1 MGVMPFLALLPL
13 QTPGDLLPLASQA
26 FVAGLLAAMSV
37 LGILAIRRL
46 RQGALLPTYLFGL
59 GSLLAWLAFSGLAN
73 SLTGDRQHALILA
86 LGLLLMALAL
96 AAAGR
101 VPLGRLAAPKGDQGL
116 LRMGQGMTA
125 AALLAGILA
134 LLPWRVCHLAA
145 AALLGTMPP
154 LLAVFALIRATHRA
168 DALRTEVEAKNAEL
182 AFRMRELETARTS
195 AESAN
200 REIQRAMEQLEQ
212 AASTDR
218 LTGAWNRRHF
228 EEAAQTEMALAKR
241 RGDPLALIMFD
252 FDHFKRINDTFGHGT
267 GDMVLVT
274 MAQTVRENLRASDAL
289 IRWGGEEFVVM
300 LPTTSMDGAL
310 ALAEKLRSAVAAVA
324 YPEVGRVTVSL
335 GVALFAPGEGITS
348 WVDRA
353 DGALYRAK
361 ELGRNQVV
369 AAPNPVFPVSLPPKT
384 LLQMVWEDSYASGQ
398 PVIDAQHQA
407 LFRMASL
414 LMAGLTENLPR
425 EEIALRLQILIAY
438 SAQHFFDEEGLL
450 RASHYPDLPQ
460 HAAIHA
466 SLLDRANK
474 LHEQVLQG
482 NIDFGGLV
490 SFLAKDLVMGHLLT
504 EDRNYF
510 STLAHKEAPP
520 SSSVSASPGA

>member
-1 MGVMPFLALLPL
+1 MPYTTLLPFPL
-13 QTPGDLLPLASQA
+13 QPQGNVLALASQA
-26 FVAGLLAAMSV
+26 FVAGLLAAMSA
-37 LGILAIRRL
+37 LGILAFRRL
-46 RQGALLPTYLFGL
+46 RKGAFLWTSCFGL
-59 GSLLAWLAFSGLAN
+59 GAIAAWVAFSGLAS
-73 SLTGDRQHALILA
+73 SLAGERYPQLILT
-86 LGLLLMALAL
+86 LGLLVMALSL

-101 VPLGRLAAPKGDQGL
+101 VPLGRLAAPQGGQGL
-116 LRMGQGMTA
+116 LRMGHGMTA
-125 AALLAGILA
+125 AALLAAMLA
-134 LLPWRVCHLAA
+134 LLPWAICQLAA

-154 LLAVFALIRATHRA
+154 LLAVFALVLATHRA
-168 DALRTEVEAKNAEL
+168 DVLRAQVETKNAEL
-182 AFRMRELETARTS
+182 ALRMEELETAQAS
-195 AESAN
+195 AETAN
-200 REIQRAMEQLEQ
+200 REIQRAMDQLEQ

-228 EEAAQTEMALAKR
+228 EEAVQAETALAKR
-241 RGDPLALIMFD
+241 RADPLSLIMFD
-252 FDHFKRINDTFGHGT
+252 FDHFKRINDTFGHGA

-274 MAQTVRENLRASDAL
+274 ATQTVRENLRASDAL
-289 IRWGGEEFVVM
+289 IRWGGEEFMVL
-300 LPTTSMDGAL
+300 LPATTLEGAL
-310 ALAEKLRSAVAAVA
+310 ALAEKLRSAVASVA
-324 YPEVGRVTVSL
+324 HPEVGRVTVSL
-335 GVALFAPGEGITS
+335 GVSAFAPGEGINA
-348 WVDRA
+348 WVERT

-361 ELGRNQVV
+361 DLGRNQVV
-369 AAPNPVFPVSLPPKT
+369 AAPSPMLSPSLPPKT

-398 PVIDAQHQA
+398 PAIDAQHQA

-450 RASHYPDLPQ
+450 RASHYPDLLQ

-510 STLAHKEAPP
+510 SSLRTKE
-520 SSSVSASPGA
+520 

>member
-1 MGVMPFLALLPL
+1 MSLMPGLVILPL
-13 QTPGDLLPLASQA
+13 QIHGDFLPLASQA

-37 LGILAIRRL
+37 LGILAFRRL
-46 RQGALLPTYLFGL
+46 RKGAFLLTSCFGF
-59 GSLLAWLAFSGLAN
+59 GAIAAWAAFSGLAN
-73 SLTGDRQHALILA
+73 SLAGDRHRHLIPT
-86 LGLLLMALAL
+86 LGLLLAALSL

-101 VPLGRLAAPKGDQGL
+101 VPLGRLAAPQGDRGL
-116 LRMGQGMTA
+116 LRMGHGMTA
-125 AALLAGILA
+125 TAFLAAILT
-134 LLPWRVCHLAA
+134 LVPWEICHLAA
-145 AALLGTMPP
+145 AALLGTLPP

-168 DALRTEVEAKNAEL
+168 DALRTEVEGKNAEL
-182 AFRMRELETARTS
+182 ALRMKELETAQNS

-228 EEAAQTEMALAKR
+228 EEAAQSEMALAKR
-241 RGDPLALIMFD
+241 RGDPLSLIMFD

-274 MAQTVRENLRASDAL
+274 MAQTVREHLRASDAL

-300 LPTTSMDGAL
+300 LPTTSLDGAL
-310 ALAEKLRSAVAAVA
+310 ALAEKLRAAVAAVA

-335 GVALFAPGEGITS
+335 GVALFASGEGITS
-348 WVDRA
+348 WVERA
-353 DGALYRAK
+353 DAALYRAK

-466 SLLDRANK
+466 NLLDRANK

-510 STLAHKEAPP
+510 STLVHKEEPP
-520 SSSVSASPGA
+520 SSSTSVGPGA